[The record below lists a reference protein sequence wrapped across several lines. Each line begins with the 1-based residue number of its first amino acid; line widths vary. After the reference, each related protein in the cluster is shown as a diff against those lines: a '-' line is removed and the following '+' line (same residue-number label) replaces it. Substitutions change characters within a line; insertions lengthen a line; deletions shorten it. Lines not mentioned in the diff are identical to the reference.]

1 MAVRDDAR
9 RLATRYFEEP
19 AARFLHTLKLT
30 PNFVTLLGLVGTAGA
45 AYLAGVGSLL
55 AAGLALAAASVLD
68 MLDGA
73 LARLTGRASRF
84 GAALDSVADRLSE
97 AVLLLGIFIF
107 YLRGDDDVGA
117 TLAVVALIASYM
129 VSYIRAR
136 GEGLGITMKDSG
148 LGTRP
153 ERLVLMIVGLVT
165 GWVIVALGI
174 VIAISVATSV
184 QRMHHLWRETKG

>member
-9 RLATRYFEEP
+9 RLVTRFFEEP

-30 PNFVTLLGLVGTAGA
+30 PNVVTLMGLMGTAGA

-55 AAGLALAAASVLD
+55 VAGLALAAASVLD
-68 MLDGA
+68 ILDGA
-73 LARLTGRASRF
+73 LARLTGTASRF

-97 AVLLLGIFIF
+97 AVLLLGVFIF

-117 TLAVVALIASYM
+117 TLAVIALITSYM

-148 LGTRP
+148 LGTRT
-153 ERLVLMIVGLVT
+153 ERLVVMIVGLVT
-165 GWVIVALGI
+165 GFVTVALGV
-174 VIAISVATSV
+174 VIAISAVTSM
-184 QRMHHLWRETKG
+184 QRMRHLWREAKG

>member
-30 PNFVTLLGLVGTAGA
+30 PNVVTLLGLIGTAGA
-45 AYLAGVGSLL
+45 AYLASVGSLL
-55 AAGLALAAASVLD
+55 AAGLVLAVASVLD

-73 LARLTGRASRF
+73 LARFTGRASRF

-97 AVLLLGIFIF
+97 AVLLLGVFIF

-117 TLAVVALIASYM
+117 TLAVVALITSYM

-153 ERLVLMIVGLVT
+153 ERLVIMIVGLVT
-165 GWVIVALGI
+165 GWVMVALGV
-174 VIAISVATSV
+174 VIAISAATSA
-184 QRMHHLWRETKG
+184 QRMYHLWREAKG

>member
-9 RLATRYFEEP
+9 RLAARYFEEP
-19 AARFLHTLKLT
+19 TARLLHTLKLT
-30 PNFVTLLGLVGTAGA
+30 PNVVTLLGLVSTAGA

-55 AAGLALAAASVLD
+55 LAGLALAAASVLD

-97 AVLLLGIFIF
+97 AVLLLGVFIF

-117 TLAVVALIASYM
+117 TLAVIALITSYM

-153 ERLVLMIVGLVT
+153 ERLVVMIVGLAT
-165 GWVIVALGI
+165 GWVTVALGV
-174 VIAISVATSV
+174 VIALSATTSV
-184 QRMHHLWRETKG
+184 QRMYHLWREAKG

>member
-1 MAVRDDAR
+1 LAVRDDAR

-19 AARFLHTLKLT
+19 AARFLNTLKLT
-30 PNFVTLLGLVGTAGA
+30 PNVVTLLGLMGTAGA

-55 AAGLALAAASVLD
+55 LAGIALAVASVLD

-73 LARLTGRASRF
+73 LARLTGSASRF

-97 AVLLLGIFIF
+97 AVLLLGVFIF
-107 YLRGDDDVGA
+107 YLRGDDDLGA
-117 TLAVVALIASYM
+117 TLAVIALITSYM

-136 GEGLGITMKDSG
+136 GEGLGIAMKESG

-153 ERLVLMIVGLVT
+153 ERLAVMIVGLVT
-165 GWVIVALGI
+165 GFVMVALGV
-174 VIAISVATSV
+174 VITLSAATSG
-184 QRMHHLWRETKG
+184 QRMYHLWREVKG